1 MRLNEKSVETDVLV
15 IGTGAAGCFAAMKA
29 HDLGARVI
37 MVNKVPWLGGSTM
50 IARAGYSAAVGDSDP
65 RDNADVHTLDTLR
78 GGDYMGNEKVLK
90 AAFHKNVDATHQLI
104 EWGAN
109 FRKKA
114 DGRLDQGKEGNVA
127 GHTYPRAV
135 RVAGDFSHIGKSIMD
150 VVQPQIQKRGIE
162 VISNVMIT
170 KLLTVEDSIAGAVGL
185 NWREG
190 TLLRFNAKVVV
201 VATGGTGH
209 MYKYTDN
216 PAYMTGDGYAMMYR
230 AGGELVDME
239 FCDFQLGVYHPQEM
253 FGYPPNCGIWMMS
266 GGILL
271 NRNGERFYRK
281 YFPNRANEG
290 QCLRTEINKAAAE
303 EILDGRG
310 SPNGMVY
317 LNCSNVPRDWMM
329 SARADMV
336 SHFKRAGIDLTWQ
349 PMELAPGNHT
359 YLGGLKI
366 DENAESMTIRGLIAA
381 GEAAG
386 GWGGSNR
393 LGGNAVGAALG
404 LGVLAGESAAKR
416 SGSTAM
422 PRIVEGQVAAEYE
435 RIRGILDRTEGVRAG
450 TIKKS
455 VQELIQKSA
464 WLRREE
470 HELTAAV
477 KELEKIGENEVPRL
491 FVPKQGKEMQRLLW
505 LREALEAANL
515 AQCGE
520 IVATA
525 ALTRKESRGS
535 HQRVD
540 YPNTDNKRWLKNI
553 VLWQEKK
560 GMGVRTEPVS
570 ITKDFLPKE

>member
-15 IGTGAAGCFAAMKA
+15 IGTGAAGCFAAIKA

-37 MVNKVPWLGGSTM
+37 IVNKVPWLGGCTM
-50 IARAGYSAAVGDSDP
+50 IARAGYSAATGDSDP
-65 RDNADVHTLDTLR
+65 RDNADVHALDTLR
-78 GGDYMGNEKVLK
+78 GGDFMGNEKVLK
-90 AAFHKNVDATHQLI
+90 AAFHKNVEATHELLQ
-104 EWGAN
+104 WGAT

-114 DGRLDQGKEGNVA
+114 DGHLDQGKVGVA

-162 VISNVMIT
+162 VVSNVMIT
-170 KLLTVEDSIAGAVGL
+170 RLLTAEDAIAGAVGL
-185 NWREG
+185 NWRDG
-190 TLLRFNAKVVV
+190 ALMRFNARVVV

-216 PAYMTGDGYAMMYR
+216 PVYMTGDGYAMMYQ
-230 AGGELVDME
+230 AGAELVDME
-239 FCDFQLGVYHPQEM
+239 FCDFQLGVYHPQQM
-253 FGYPPNCGIWMMS
+253 FGYPPNCGVWMMS

-290 QCLRTEINKAAAE
+290 ECLRTEINKAAAE

-317 LNCSNVPRDWMM
+317 LNCSSVPRDWMM

-359 YLGGLKI
+359 YLGGLRI

-422 PRIVEGQVAAEYE
+422 PRIDERQVTAEYE
-435 RIRGILDRTEGVRAG
+435 RIQGILDRGDGVKSG
-450 TIKKS
+450 SIKRS

-470 HELTAAV
+470 QELAAAV
-477 KELEKIGENEVPRL
+477 RELGNIRQNELPRL
-491 FVPKQGKEMQRLLW
+491 FVPRRGKEMQRLLW

-515 AQCGE
+515 LQCGE

-540 YPNTDNKRWLKNI
+540 YPQTDNKNWLKNI
-553 VLWQEKK
+553 VLRREKEE
-560 GMGVRTEPVS
+560 MRVRTESVA
-570 ITKDFLPKE
+570 ITKDSLPEG